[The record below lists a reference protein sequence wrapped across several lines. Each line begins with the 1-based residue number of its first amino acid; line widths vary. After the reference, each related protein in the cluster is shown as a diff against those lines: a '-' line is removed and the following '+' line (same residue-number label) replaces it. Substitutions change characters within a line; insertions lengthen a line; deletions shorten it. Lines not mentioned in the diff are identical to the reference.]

1 VYLHKINGK
10 FQKMPTITHFMCA
23 LATTF
28 FLAPFNFIKKG
39 QRLGTFLNMFPS
51 IKDLK
56 SLGMGK

>member
-1 VYLHKINGK
+1 
-10 FQKMPTITHFMCA
+10 MPTITHFMCA

-39 QRLGTFLNMFPS
+39 QRLGAFLNMFPS